1 LPSSSTATG
10 RRRAPF
16 QEGDELVMGG
26 SSGGERVWAEERW
39 AVLYRAARCTVHSV
53 RRVRGKVAAAGDWRR
68 RAVGYVLAR
77 RCRRLD
83 ASARRWRG
91 EKRRRAG
98 GRVVCQLLD
107 AKTGRGIGVGV
118 HRGGLWLV
126 RERSLGWCCSVVRVA
141 DRRERPG
148 PGREVT
154 DVAVATAACL
164 VTTGGRRA
172 GVSDGE

>member
-1 LPSSSTATG
+1 
-10 RRRAPF
+10 
-16 QEGDELVMGG
+16 MG
-26 SSGGERVWAEERW
+26 SSGGGLALLKGRR
-39 AVLYRAARCTVHSV
+39 RCTVH
-53 RRVRGKVAAAGDWRR
+53 RVRGEEERAGAAADW
-68 RAVGYVLAR
+68 ATWAAGNVSPWW
-77 RCRRLD
+77 CRRLD
-83 ASARRWRG
+83 ARRRLRG

-98 GRVVCQLLD
+98 GMVVCQLLD

-154 DVAVATAACL
+154 DVAVAMAACL